1 MPAAQRARLVICDS
15 LSVGIEDI
23 VHLKQDLLRSMAA
36 IG

>member
-1 MPAAQRARLVICDS
+1 MPAEQRARLGIGDS

-23 VHLKQDLLRSMAA
+23 TDFKQDLLRSMAA